1 MSLHVKMMNTTVQ
14 NTLSQ
19 NREEMILIAGCT
31 MTLNLIC
38 SIMGSIGNLLVLLSY
53 YNYQRMRTITNLHL
67 CNLALVDLVVC
78 VIIQP
83 LYIAAL
89 AKNLA
94 DSEPNI
100 HFETVRKILTWC
112 VMTVASGS
120 LTTVMLDRFCRVSFP
135 LKYPTIIN
143 KRRSY
148 IIITFPW
155 LVGVVAGIMLV
166 SNANANVKVI
176 IQVYAIFLITGLII
190 PGYLRVFYVARKQS
204 KKMAY
209 RMKYLER
216 ISQQQMTITHSKV
229 SEAKTYKTTDYE
241 AIKTIFIVIAA
252 FIICWTPL
260 LFFPIYYRWVPLK
273 TRARLIFIFPI
284 INTLA
289 LCSSSLNPFIYC
301 LRTPPFKHS
310 FQKIIVKFYKN
321 ILTCAGNSN

>member
-1 MSLHVKMMNTTVQ
+1 MNTTAQ
-14 NTLSQ
+14 NTISQ
-19 NREEMILIAGCT
+19 SRVAMVLIAGCI
-31 MTLNLIC
+31 LNLIC

-83 LYIAAL
+83 FYIAAL
-89 AKNLA
+89 ARKLT
-94 DSEPNI
+94 DSEQSV

-112 VMTVASGS
+112 VMTIASSS

-148 IIITFPW
+148 IIIMFPW
-155 LVGVVAGIMLV
+155 LIGVLAGILVV
-166 SNANANVKVI
+166 SNANVKLI

-190 PGYLRVFYVARKQS
+190 PGYLRVFYVARRQT
-204 KKMAY
+204 KKMA
-209 RMKYLER
+209 RQMKYLEQ
-216 ISQQQMTITHSKV
+216 ISMT
-229 SEAKTYKTTDYE
+229 KTDLTKPQKSCKTTDYE
-241 AIKTIFIVIAA
+241 AVKTIFIVIAA

-260 LFFPIYYRWVPLK
+260 LFFPFYHRWAALK
-273 TRARLIFIFPI
+273 SRAKLIFIFPI

-289 LCSSSLNPFIYC
+289 LCSSSINPFIYC
-301 LRTPPFKHS
+301 LRTPPFKRS
-310 FQKIIVKFYKN
+310 FRQIIVKFYKN
-321 ILTCAGNSN
+321 ILPCAGK